1 MKVDESLAG
10 LKTAFDEWRRRKRH
24 PREAIPANLVESAR
38 LAVRRHGPAAVV
50 RATKIDRERL
60 KGGGRAAAAVP
71 TFSRLEFGP
80 LPAATHPF
88 AEIVT
93 TAGVKVRLFAQSNEA
108 LALIS
113 SLCGAGATR

>member
-80 LPAATHPF
+80 LPAACLD
-88 AEIVT
+88 AI
-93 TAGVKVRLFAQSNEA
+93 
-108 LALIS
+108 LIAAFLS
-113 SLCGAGATR
+113 GGRHRGDHGGEV

>member
-1 MKVDESLAG
+1 MNVDESLAG
-10 LKTAFDEWRRRKRH
+10 LKAAFDEWRRRKRH
-24 PREAIPANLVESAR
+24 PREAMPTDLVESAR
-38 LAVRRHGPAAVV
+38 RAARRHGPAAVA

-60 KGGGRAAAAVP
+60 KGGGGVVADVP
-71 TFSRLEFGP
+71 TFSRLQISP
-80 LPAATHPF
+80 PAATTCPF
-88 AEIVT
+88 AEIET